1 MQPVKSHPRARLT
14 RRGPL
19 ASTSSFHIPDF
30 CWNTN
35 SERFSPCRTVFIPI
49 PLTLT
54 QKNVKTALCG
64 RAMITLGTQNAEVAA
79 QVGERSPK
87 ASPTAPFWEACRE
100 THRPALAWHRR
111 RRRETAAKGRISG
124 PGLAPGSCDSVR
136 TRRSAHPAG
145 RATPL
150 QEPQPRLLLPSAR
163 GTQTLWALWGH
174 LLGPAIG
181 PAAIR
186 SSPRP
191 HAAFRGHPRSCK
203 ASTPGRELAS
213 RSAGISRNGDAGPKV
228 LDGDGHS
235 SRGGYFILGTTVM
248 RLGG

>member
-1 MQPVKSHPRARLT
+1 MKSHPRARLT

-35 SERFSPCRTVFIPI
+35 SERCSPCRMVFTLI

-136 TRRSAHPAG
+136 TRRSAHPAERPRCRSRSPG
-145 RATPL
+145 CSCL
-150 QEPQPRLLLPSAR
+150 QLGAPKPFGHFGDIAAPQHGLRGGTGNGTSNGTRCHTAQPPSSRCVSGSSPELQSEHAGSGAR
-163 GTQTLWALWGH
+163 FQICRYQQKWRCGTQ
-174 LLGPAIG
+174 
-181 PAAIR
+181 
-186 SSPRP
+186 SP
-191 HAAFRGHPRSCK
+191 
-203 ASTPGRELAS
+203 
-213 RSAGISRNGDAGPKV
+213 
-228 LDGDGHS
+228 
-235 SRGGYFILGTTVM
+235 
-248 RLGG
+248 

>member
-1 MQPVKSHPRARLT
+1 MKSHPRARLT

-174 LLGPAIG
+174 RGPTAR
-181 PAAIR
+181 PAWR
-186 SSPRP
+186 DGQWDQQWDPLPYS
-191 HAAFRGHPRSCK
+191 AAP
-203 ASTPGRELAS
+203 
-213 RSAGISRNGDAGPKV
+213 V
-228 LDGDGHS
+228 LTLRFGV
-235 SRGGYFILGTTVM
+235 IP
-248 RLGG
+248 

>member
-1 MQPVKSHPRARLT
+1 
-14 RRGPL
+14 
-19 ASTSSFHIPDF
+19 
-30 CWNTN
+30 
-35 SERFSPCRTVFIPI
+35 
-49 PLTLT
+49 
-54 QKNVKTALCG
+54 
-64 RAMITLGTQNAEVAA
+64 MITLGTQNAEVAA